1 MVFPVVEGVGGG
13 AQLKHFLLQVLS
25 VLATRLRMCFS
36 VLATRLEDLLDTIHK
51 TVSNQ
56 VPLLAYSLL
65 RREKKKK
72 YFPSTCVWRPEA
84 TLKEKGEEEH

>member
-13 AQLKHFLLQVLS
+13 AQLKHFLLQVL
-25 VLATRLRMCFS
+25 S

-65 RREKKKK
+65 RREKKIKVFSQ
-72 YFPSTCVWRPEA
+72 YLCVA
-84 TLKEKGEEEH
+84 A